1 MGKFESL
8 QKIIQY
14 RYRNIDI
21 LRGLIM
27 VLMAKG
33 HCYSTI
39 YQTHFTE
46 LYDGDLPN
54 YGSMAVFLTRWVGN
68 ICAPG
73 FALLLGMSVSIF
85 NSKRSNKIDNQS
97 IKSIIIKRGLVL
109 IILQQLL
116 NLPSLLFKTSNIDN
130 MQVFRGGVLYAL
142 GAAMIILA
150 LLLTWNKQKLLFL
163 GLFTIVMNYLIAS
176 YILIHPS
183 NNTAIHLLFTPGI
196 NQWVSVNYPILPWLG
211 IAIIGMSLG
220 RYYIDDK
227 IKFINRSWKIALT
240 LLLIFILLRF
250 LNWGDYS
257 HNVETSSL
265 INFLAIIKYPPS
277 VAFVVITFSILGGL
291 FWFISKYEKITILQP
306 LLVFGKVPLFF
317 YFAHYY
323 LYIIISKFTN
333 HAISLNAM
341 YLLWVLGLIVLYPV
355 CKYYGQFKKQQSEN
369 SFWRYL

>member
-1 MGKFESL
+1 M
-8 QKIIQY
+8 I
-14 RYRNIDI
+14 
-21 LRGLIM
+21 
-27 VLMAKG
+27 LMAID
-33 HCYSTI
+33 HCYLTI
-39 YQTHFTE
+39 YQDHLGEFWNS
-46 LYDGDLPN
+46 DIPN
-54 YGSMAVFLTRWVGN
+54 YGSNAVFLTRWTSN

-73 FALLLGMSVSIF
+73 FALLMGMSVSIF
-85 NSKRSNKIDNQS
+85 NSKRSNNDDNQS
-97 IKSIIIKRGLVL
+97 IRAIIIKRGLVL

-116 NLPSLLFKTSNIDN
+116 NLPSLLFKTSNLDK

-150 LLLTWNKQKLLFL
+150 LLLSWNKQKLLFC
-163 GLFTIVMNYLIAS
+163 GLFTIAINYLIAN
-176 YILIHPS
+176 YILVHPS

-196 NQWVSVNYPILPWLG
+196 NQWVSVNYPLLPWLG

-227 IKFINRSWKIALT
+227 IKFINQTWKVALT
-240 LLLIFILLRF
+240 LMLIFIVFRF
-250 LNWGDYS
+250 LNWGDYN
-257 HNVETSSL
+257 HNVDTSSL

-291 FWFISKYEKITILQP
+291 FWLISKFEKITILQP

-333 HAISLNAM
+333 HAISLSTM
-341 YLLWVLGLIVLYPV
+341 YLLWVLGLIVLYPA

>member
-46 LYDGDLPN
+46 SYDGDLPN

-73 FALLLGMSVSIF
+73 FALLMGMSVAIF
-85 NSKRSNKIDNQS
+85 NSKRSNNTDNQT
-97 IKSIIIKRGLVL
+97 IRSIIIKRGLVL
-109 IILQQLL
+109 IILQQVL
-116 NLPSLLFKTSNIDN
+116 NLPSLLFKTSNLDN
-130 MQVFRGGVLYAL
+130 FQVFRGGVLYAL

-150 LLLTWNKQKLLFL
+150 LLLSWNKQKLLFL
-163 GLFTIVMNYLIAS
+163 GLFTIVMNYLIANHS
-176 YILIHPS
+176 LAHPS

-196 NQWVSVNYPILPWLG
+196 NQWVSVNYPLMPWLG

-227 IKFINRSWKIALT
+227 IKFINRSWKVALT
-240 LLLIFILLRF
+240 LMLIFIVLRF
-250 LNWGDYS
+250 LNWGDYN
-257 HNVETSSL
+257 HNVDTSSL

-277 VAFVVITFSILGGL
+277 FAFVIITFSILGVL
-291 FWFISKYEKITILQP
+291 FWFISKYEKIAILQP

-317 YFAHYY
+317 YFTHYY

-333 HAISLNAM
+333 HAISLSAM
-341 YLLWVLGLIVLYPV
+341 YVLWILGLIVLYPV
-355 CKYYGQFKKQQSEN
+355 CKYYDQFKKQQSEN

>member
-1 MGKFESL
+1 
-8 QKIIQY
+8 
-14 RYRNIDI
+14 
-21 LRGLIM
+21 M

-46 LYDGDLPN
+46 SYDGDLPN
-54 YGSMAVFLTRWVGN
+54 YGSIAVFLTRWVGN

-73 FALLLGMSVSIF
+73 FALLMGMSVSIF
-85 NSKRSNKIDNQS
+85 NSKRSNNTDNQS
-97 IKSIIIKRGLVL
+97 IRAIIIKRGLVL
-109 IILQQLL
+109 VILQQLL
-116 NLPSLLFKTSNIDN
+116 NLPSLLFKTSNLDN

-142 GAAMIILA
+142 GGAMIILA
-150 LLLTWNKQKLLFL
+150 LLLNWNKQKLFL
-163 GLFTIVMNYLIAS
+163 LGFFTIAMNYLIAD

-196 NQWVSVNYPILPWLG
+196 NQWVSVNYPLLPWLG

-227 IKFINRSWKIALT
+227 IKFINQTWKVALT
-240 LLLIFILLRF
+240 LMLIFIVFRF
-250 LNWGDYS
+250 LNWGDYN
-257 HNVETSSL
+257 HNVDTSSL

-291 FWFISKYEKITILQP
+291 FWLISKFEKITILQP

-333 HAISLNAM
+333 HAISLSAM
-341 YLLWVLGLIVLYPV
+341 YLLWILGLIVLYPV